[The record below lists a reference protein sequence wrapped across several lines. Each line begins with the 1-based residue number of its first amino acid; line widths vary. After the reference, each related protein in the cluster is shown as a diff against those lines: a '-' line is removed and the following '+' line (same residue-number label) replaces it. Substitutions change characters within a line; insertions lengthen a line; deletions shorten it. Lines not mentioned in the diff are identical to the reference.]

1 MVASRGSVGRFRR
14 AGRESVAVL
23 TNDVMRVRI
32 RAMRVSVAVGVVMLA
47 TKVTAYALTG
57 SAAIA
62 SDAIESVVHV
72 VATVFA
78 LYSVVKSVQPPDPL
92 HPYGHGKIEFFSAGF
107 EGGLIIL
114 AACAIIAQVGQ
125 TFVLG
130 AVAHD
135 LGVGILLTLAAGVV
149 NLVLGVYLIRTGRQ
163 TGSLTVEA
171 DGQHVLTDSYTS
183 FGVVV
188 GLALVR
194 LTGWALLDPLVA
206 VGVALNILV
215 AGGRLVRA
223 SIGGLMDEAE
233 TGVLKE
239 ILAVIKERRKAEW
252 IDVHHLRSWR
262 SGDRRYVDLHLTVPR
277 YWDIERAHTAQ
288 HAFEETVLTHL
299 GAEGDV
305 IIHLDPCV
313 PDCCAFCD
321 VPDCAVRAAPH
332 AVQHPWTME
341 RAVGAPAHAELV
353 GTSGA
358 SP

>member
-1 MVASRGSVGRFRR
+1 
-14 AGRESVAVL
+14 
-23 TNDVMRVRI
+23 MRVRI

-47 TKVTAYALTG
+47 TKVTAYVLTG

-72 VATVFA
+72 LATVFA
-78 LYSVVKSVQPPDPL
+78 LYSVIKSVQPPDPL

-114 AACAIIAQVGQ
+114 AACAIVAQVAQ
-125 TFVLG
+125 SLVLG
-130 AVAHD
+130 ARAHD
-135 LGVGILLTLAAGVV
+135 LGVGILLTLAAGAV

-171 DGQHVLTDSYTS
+171 DGKHVLTDSYTS
-183 FGVVV
+183 LGVVV

-206 VGVALNILV
+206 LAVALNILV
-215 AGGRLVRA
+215 TGGRLVRA
-223 SIGGLMDEAE
+223 AVGGLMDEAE
-233 TGVLKE
+233 HDVLAD
-239 ILAVIKERRKAEW
+239 ILAVIQRQRRPEW

-277 YWDIERAHTAQ
+277 YWDIERAHAVQ

-313 PDCCAFCD
+313 PECCPFCD
-321 VPDCAVRAAPH
+321 VDGCAVRAEPR
-332 AVQHPWTME
+332 AVQHPWTIE
-341 RAVGAPAHAELV
+341 RAVGGPAHTEI
-353 GTSGA
+353 GG
-358 SP
+358 P